1 MARTRLGSRGSFSGQ
16 VIEKITAAETITN
29 GDSGKVFML
38 DNTAAS
44 AYSLTMPTTLK
55 AGVNYKF
62 IVQEDTPGAAI
73 TLAFGSAIVDG
84 QVLAGDATTAKCE
97 GTDGTAVSNIIVGI
111 GAKQGAEFK
120 LVCDGTSWYLSGS
133 GFPDGWVTFS

>member
-29 GDSGKVFML
+29 GDSGKVFLL
-38 DNTAAS
+38 DSAS
-44 AYSLTMPTTLK
+44 GAYSITMPTTLK

-62 IVQEDTPGAAI
+62 IVQEDTPAGAI

-84 QVLAGDATTAKCE
+84 QVLAGDASTAKCE
-97 GTDGTAVSNIIVGI
+97 GTDGTAISNAIIGI
-111 GAKQGAEFK
+111 GAKQGAWLEF
-120 LVCDGTSWYLSGS
+120 VCDGTSWYFSGG